1 MSFNKMPEQVKILP
15 SIAMWGLIATIVGAL
30 SGTASAWFLLGLD
43 FVTNTRL
50 QYPWLLYLLPF
61 AGIVVVGLYLKWGR
75 DLEAGNNL
83 LIDEIHDPKKTV
95 PLRLAPLVLIGTWVT
110 HLFGGSAGREGT
122 AIQMGGAL
130 SDQLTKI
137 FRLDPE
143 RRKVLLMS
151 GLSAGFASVFGT
163 PLAGAVFGLE
173 VLAIGRLR
181 YNAIF
186 PCFIAA
192 VIADRVCLAWGVHHT
207 PYQILSIPPL
217 GLFNISLAVLAGA
230 CFGLCAF
237 AFSWGS
243 HRTTRLLKEWIQN
256 PLYRV
261 MAGGFAVI
269 ILATIFQTDRYLGLG
284 IPVIV
289 ESFQGSVHSYDFL
302 LKMIFTIITLS
313 AGFKGGEVT
322 PLFFIG
328 ATLGNAL
335 AWILPLPGS
344 LLAGM
349 GFVAVF
355 AGAANTPLACT
366 LMALELFG
374 STSGVYAALACV
386 ASYIFSGHAG
396 IYHAQ
401 RIEVAKHDK
410 KN

>member
-1 MSFNKMPEQVKILP
+1 
-15 SIAMWGLIATIVGAL
+15 MWGLISCIVGAL
-30 SGTASAWFLLGLD
+30 AGTAAGLFLLGLD

-50 QYPWLLYLLPF
+50 QNPWLLYLLPV
-61 AGIVVVGLYLKWGR
+61 AGILIVGLYLQFGR
-75 DLEAGNNL
+75 DLEKGNNL
-83 LIDEIHDPKKTV
+83 LIDEIHDPKQTI
-95 PLRLAPLVLIGTWVT
+95 PLRLAPLVLVGTWLT

-130 SDQLTKI
+130 ADQLTKI

-143 RRKVLLMS
+143 RRKILLMS
-151 GLSAGFASVFGT
+151 GLSAGFAAVFGT
-163 PLAGAVFGLE
+163 PLAGAVFGME
-173 VLAIGRLR
+173 VLAIGRIR
-181 YNAIF
+181 YNALF

-207 PYQILSIPPL
+207 PYTILNVPPL

-230 CFGLCAF
+230 CFGFCAF
-237 AFSWGS
+237 AFSWSS
-243 HRTTRLLKEWIQN
+243 HRTTKLFQTWIQN
-256 PLYRV
+256 PLWRV
-261 MAGGFAVI
+261 AAGGVI
-269 ILATIFQTDRYLGLG
+269 IVILASVLQTDRYLGLG
-284 IPVIV
+284 IPAIV
-289 ESFQGSVHSYDFL
+289 ESFQVSVPSYDFL
-302 LKMIFTIITLS
+302 MKMLFTIITLS
-313 AGFKGGEVT
+313 TGFKGGEVT

-335 AWILPLPGS
+335 AWILPLPSS

-355 AGAANTPLACT
+355 AGAANVPLACT

-374 STSGVYAALACV
+374 PTSGVYTALACV

-401 RIEVAKHDK
+401 RIEVAKHGQ